1 MKILFLPPGN
11 GRFICAD
18 GSRDYPACR
27 NQHTPMATSQNSS
40 DGDHGFQIAPM
51 VDVVFVLL
59 LFFMALAGLRQ
70 QEVQLKA
77 QLPGD
82 GTGTGEIPLILDITA
97 DGRVSVNGTQHATR
111 TDRELSELAVWL
123 QNLAANEPTAPFVIR
138 PNNETQHER
147 FIQVLSLLKKSGF
160 RRITFA

>member
-1 MKILFLPPGN
+1 MKILFPRLDN

-18 GSRDYPACR
+18 GNGNYPACR

-70 QEVQLKA
+70 QEVQLKT
-77 QLPGD
+77 QLPCNCD
-82 GTGTGEIPLILDITA
+82 GFGEIPVVLDITA
-97 DGRVSVNGTQHATR
+97 DGRVSVNGTQYATR
-111 TDRELSELAVWL
+111 TDRELTELAAWL
-123 QNLAANEPTAPFVIR
+123 QNLAAEEPTAPFVIR

-147 FIQVLSLLKKSGF
+147 FIQVLSLLKKTGF

>member
-1 MKILFLPPGN
+1 MKFLFLPPGN
-11 GRFICAD
+11 GRFICTD
-18 GSRDYPACR
+18 GNGNYPACR

-59 LFFMALAGLRQ
+59 LFFMALAGVRQ
-70 QEVQLKA
+70 QEGYLKA
-77 QLPGD
+77 QLPCGPGD
-82 GTGTGEIPLILDITA
+82 GIPLVLDITA

-111 TDRELSELAVWL
+111 TDRELSELAAWL
-123 QNLAANEPTAPFVIR
+123 QNLAAEEPTAPFVIR

-147 FIQVLSLLKKSGF
+147 FIQVLSLLKKTGF
-160 RRITFA
+160 RHITFA

>member
-1 MKILFLPPGN
+1 MKNLFPPLSN

-18 GSRDYPACR
+18 GNENYPACR

-59 LFFMALAGLRQ
+59 LFFMALAGVRQ
-70 QEVQLKA
+70 QEGFVKA
-77 QLPGD
+77 NIPAPGINLGD
-82 GTGTGEIPLILDITA
+82 IPLILDITA

-111 TDRELSELAVWL
+111 TDRELTELAAWL
-123 QNLAANEPTAPFVIR
+123 QNLAAEEPTAPFVIR

-147 FIQVLSLLKKSGF
+147 FIQVLSLLKKTGF